1 MNNLMKKAISVVI
14 TVTAVITMSLP
25 YARFVF
31 NGQTV
36 TYKPYKSLLMLVI
49 LAFIICSSL
58 MYGDFIKIHRTKTEL
73 TKLVISVGVLFL
85 SLYRF
90 ANYSDGL
97 SIKNEKSLYAISK
110 VLGKEV
116 GFQRQIGIYLLVLLA
131 LSITILNLMDFIRRE
146 KA

>member
-1 MNNLMKKAISVVI
+1 MNNLIKKAISIVI
-14 TVTAVITMSLP
+14 TTMAVITMNLP

-31 NGQTV
+31 NGQTLS
-36 TYKPYKSLLMLVI
+36 YKPYKSMIMIVI
-49 LAFIICSSL
+49 LAFIICSGL
-58 MYGDFIKIHRTKTEL
+58 MYGNFIKIRRAKTEL
-73 TKLVISVGVLFL
+73 TKLVISLGILFL

-90 ANYSDGL
+90 VNYADGL
-97 SIKNEKSLYAISK
+97 SIKDEKNIYAISK

-131 LSITILNLMDFIRRE
+131 LSITILNLIDFIRSE